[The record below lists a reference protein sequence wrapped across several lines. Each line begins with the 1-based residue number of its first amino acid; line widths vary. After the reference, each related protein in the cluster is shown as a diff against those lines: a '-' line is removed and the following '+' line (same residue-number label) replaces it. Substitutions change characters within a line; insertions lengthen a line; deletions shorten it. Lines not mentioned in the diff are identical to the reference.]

1 MTRLRLT
8 ALPRFSARTRGI
20 ETAGQRFAPTDVGD
34 YLAASTSTGA
44 AVLANVTTHVV
55 VFCRSACAMAA
66 KADLRGDEQ

>member
-8 ALPRFSARTRGI
+8 VPPRFSARTRGI
-20 ETAGQRFAPTDVGD
+20 ETAGERYAPTDVGD
-34 YLAASTSTGA
+34 YPAASTSTCA

-55 VFCRSACAMAA
+55 LCRSACAMAA

>member
-1 MTRLRLT
+1 MTRLRLMVP
-8 ALPRFSARTRGI
+8 PRLSARTRGI
-20 ETAGQRFAPTDVGD
+20 GTARERFAPTDVGD

-44 AVLANVTTHVV
+44 AILANVTTHV